1 MSAPTLLSIRG
12 LDVRY
17 RTERG
22 PAQVL
27 RGIDIDIPENAVV
40 GIVGESGSGKST
52 FALALMDLLP
62 PNAAQTAA
70 SFSFEGEDL
79 AGQTAA
85 RRRRLRGTKMA
96 MVFQDPMSSLHPLF
110 AIGTQMV
117 DTQRAR
123 YPNVAAGELWQR
135 ASAMLTRVGVPDAP
149 TRMSRY
155 PHEFSGGMRQR
166 VMIAMA
172 LLVQPKLLIAD
183 EPTTALDATI
193 EAQIVELLR
202 DIRSDIRG
210 SIILISH
217 SLGLVADL
225 CDRVIVMYA
234 GRVAESGPVGDVF
247 SRPRHPYTEALLA
260 CEIDPW
266 QTTDSDAPLP
276 RIPGSPPDL
285 VDPPTGCVF
294 AARCPQRFDRCSL
307 PPELKPLAGGRAVA
321 CWLR

>member
-1 MSAPTLLSIRG
+1 MSP
-12 LDVRY
+12 V
-17 RTERG
+17 EC
-22 PAQVL
+22 
-27 RGIDIDIPENAVV
+27 
-40 GIVGESGSGKST
+40 
-52 FALALMDLLP
+52 
-62 PNAAQTAA
+62 
-70 SFSFEGEDL
+70 
-79 AGQTAA
+79 
-85 RRRRLRGTKMA
+85 
-96 MVFQDPMSSLHPLF
+96 PLF
-110 AIGTQMV
+110 AVGTQMV
-117 DTQRAR
+117 DAQRAK
-123 YPNVAAGELWQR
+123 YPSVAAGELWQR

-225 CDRVIVMYA
+225 CDHVIVMYA
-234 GRVAESGPVGDVF
+234 GKIVELGRVDEVF
-247 SRPRHPYTEALLA
+247 ARPQHPYTEALLA

-266 QTTDSDAPLP
+266 QTTNSDALLP

-285 VDPPTGCVF
+285 VNPPTGCVF

>member
-1 MSAPTLLSIRG
+1 LVSIRA
-12 LDVRY
+12 LDVHY

-22 PAQVL
+22 SAQVL
-27 RGIDIDIPENAVV
+27 RGVDIEIPENTVV

-52 FALALMDLLP
+52 LALALMDLLP
-62 PNAAQTAA
+62 SNAAQTTA
-70 SFSFEGEDL
+70 SFLFEGEDL
-79 AGQTAA
+79 AGRTQAK
-85 RRRRLRGTKMA
+85 RRDLRGTKMA

-117 DTQRAR
+117 DIQRAR
-123 YPNVAAGELWQR
+123 YPGVAAGELWRR
-135 ASAMLTRVGVPDAP
+135 ASDMLTHVGVPDAAM
-149 TRMSRY
+149 RMSRY

-172 LLVQPKLLIAD
+172 LLVKPKLLIAD

-202 DIRSDIRG
+202 DIRSEIRG
-210 SIILISH
+210 SIVLISH

-234 GRVAESGPVGDVF
+234 GKVVESGRVDEVF
-247 SRPRHPYTEALLA
+247 SRPQHPYTEALIG
-260 CEIDPW
+260 CEIHPW
-266 QTTDSDAPLP
+266 QADSLHAPLP
-276 RIPGSPPDL
+276 RIPGSPPDP
-285 VDPPTGCVF
+285 VVPPTGCVF
-294 AARCPQRFDRCSL
+294 AARCQRRFEPCSR
-307 PPELKPLAGGRAVA
+307 PPIVKSLEDGRSVA